1 MGGGSAQVLKKLEY
15 PAKSRIADGAEF
27 RYESVIDAAGARRPL
42 GETIMADLGIARINN
57 DMEANGTLTRA
68 DLADVVH
75 RRLGLSRAESAG
87 VVERVLH
94 HMCHALSVGQNVK
107 VSGFGTFILR
117 DKGQRIGRNPKTG
130 VEVPIAPRR
139 VMTFRASQIMRD
151 RIAKG

>member
-1 MGGGSAQVLKKLEY
+1 M
-15 PAKSRIADGAEF
+15 
-27 RYESVIDAAGARRPL
+27 
-42 GETIMADLGIARINN
+42 MADLGIARVTK
-57 DMEANGTLTRA
+57 DADAANTLTRA
-68 DLADVVH
+68 DLSDVVH

-94 HMCHALSVGQNVK
+94 HMCHALSEGENVK

-151 RIAKG
+151 RIAKD

>member
-1 MGGGSAQVLKKLEY
+1 
-15 PAKSRIADGAEF
+15 
-27 RYESVIDAAGARRPL
+27 
-42 GETIMADLGIARINN
+42 MADLGIARVTN
-57 DMEANGTLTRA
+57 EADAANTLTRA

-75 RRLGLSRAESAG
+75 RRLGLSRAESAN

-94 HMCHALSVGQNVK
+94 HMCAALAQGKNVK
-107 VSGFGTFILR
+107 ISGFGSFILH

-151 RIAKG
+151 RIAK

>member
-1 MGGGSAQVLKKLEY
+1 
-15 PAKSRIADGAEF
+15 
-27 RYESVIDAAGARRPL
+27 
-42 GETIMADLGIARINN
+42 MADLGIARIK
-57 DMEANGTLTRA
+57 DADANGTLTRA

-94 HMCHALSVGQNVK
+94 HMCHALSVGENVK
-107 VSGFGTFILR
+107 ISGFGTFILR
-117 DKGQRIGRNPKTG
+117 DKGQRVGRNPKTG
-130 VEVPIAPRR
+130 IEVPIAPRR